1 MLKRG
6 ITMLLVLIPVFE
18 VYGQLSGNN
27 LFEYQIG
34 NLPYTEPSD
43 LSSHYDQLN
52 LGYRYKGLKAT
63 LRYEH
68 FLSQNDGSSY
78 ASLSQFQVQYRVD
91 KLELK
96 VGNFYETLGNGL
108 LMRGYEV
115 TGSVFE
121 EEAYRTRYGFYR
133 DMLGFSVKYSGDLWY
148 FQALRGK
155 SLVNTLPPSLDSE
168 ERRIDL
174 VEGMETGISLYYQT
188 LGLILM
194 RNSNPFEKDYF
205 YSLLFSGSI
214 PGVISYNFEYA
225 HNLAEDVP
233 LFGMD
238 EMSRY
243 GLYGSLSYSLGS
255 FGLSFEYKNY
265 HNLLIGTGISD
276 PPTTIKEHKY
286 KVLNRSIHVPQL
298 VDESGIQLEGYY
310 TFKNHEHLVIN
321 YSRTLNQFWQEFVY
335 NEVFAE
341 YSFYPGRKN
350 NVTLF
355 VDYAS
360 DQFKSEENRYATG
373 AIWDYSVIGNWST
386 QLHVEY
392 QYIERALIDI
402 ATMHNVVAIIGFSK
416 SPGLAM
422 SVVWEMSNDPFLND
436 RPDTPDLET
445 GFRHWPGVEASYKIN
460 PTNTLSLFA
469 GKRRGGPACTSGIC
483 YEVLDFEGVEIRF
496 KTKF

>member
-1 MLKRG
+1 MLKKG
-6 ITMLLVLIPVFE
+6 IILLLALIPMSE

-27 LFEYQIG
+27 LFEYQFG
-34 NLPYTEPSD
+34 NLPYTDPSD

-68 FLSQNDGSSY
+68 FFSQNEGSSY
-78 ASLSQFQVQYRVD
+78 ANLSQFQVQYRRD
-91 KLELK
+91 KLEMK
-96 VGNFYETLGNGL
+96 IGHFNETLGNGL
-108 LMRGYEV
+108 LVRGYDIS
-115 TGSVFE
+115 GSVFE

-155 SLVNTLPPSLDSE
+155 SLVNTLPPSLERED
-168 ERRIDL
+168 RRIDL
-174 VEGMETGISLYYQT
+174 VEGLETGITLYYQT

-214 PGVISYNFEYA
+214 PGIISYNFEYA
-225 HNLAEDVP
+225 HNLADDVP
-233 LFGMD
+233 VFAMD

-243 GLYGSLSYSLGS
+243 GMYGSLSYNLGS

-276 PPTTIKEHKY
+276 PPTTVREHKY

-298 VDESGIQLEGYY
+298 SDESGIQLEGYY
-310 TFKNHEHLVIN
+310 TFNNHEHLVFN
-321 YSRTLNQFWQEFVY
+321 YTRSLNQFWQDFVF
-335 NEVFAE
+335 NEVFIE
-341 YSFYPGRKN
+341 YSFYPGKKN
-350 NVTLF
+350 NITLF
-355 VDYAS
+355 ADYAT
-360 DQFKSEENRYATG
+360 DQFKSENPRYATG
-373 AIWDYSVIGNWST
+373 AVWDYSVIGNWST
-386 QLHVEY
+386 QLHIEY
-392 QYIERALIDI
+392 QYIERDLVDHS
-402 ATMHNVVAIIGFSK
+402 TMHNGVVIVGVSK
-416 SPGLAM
+416 SPGLSM
-422 SVVWEMSNDPFLND
+422 SLVWEMSNDPFLND
-436 RPDTPDLET
+436 KPDTPDVET
-445 GFRHWPGVEASYKIN
+445 GYRHWPGIEASYRIN